1 MYFTIWTEKIENKGE
16 DAPPTL
22 LLGEDDTVILAV
34 YDGLG
39 GAGSRVYALPNE
51 KGEIWEYSGAYLA
64 SRLAKAIVEDFYLT
78 ADLNEN
84 FVQIIQSNLQN
95 DFNEYAQQLANQP
108 SKLKSRLIRT
118 LPTTIA
124 GMLAEENRAE
134 NLVNAWAFWAGDSR
148 CYVWQ
153 KESLQQISQDDLTG
167 NPDAMANLE
176 QDATIN
182 NCVQALGDFVLHQR
196 IFSFAEPTVLIVAT
210 DGCFG
215 YLSSPMDF
223 EYLLLQTL
231 AESQYDFEDWQYQL
245 TEAILQTTGDDAS
258 MSLWAWGF
266 ENLNDLKNYF
276 FDRQQVIYQTYIQPL
291 VQADKPA
298 SDLRQT
304 LWQEYKKNYYLDISS
319 ENL

>member
-51 KGEIWEYSGAYLA
+51 KDEIWEYSGAYLA
-64 SRLAKAIVEDFYLT
+64 SRLAKAIVEEFYLT
-78 ADLNEN
+78 AELDEN
-84 FVQIIQSNLQN
+84 FVQHIQSNLQN
-95 DFNEYAQQLANQP
+95 DFNEYAQQLDNQP

-124 GMLAEENRAE
+124 GILAEANLAE

-176 QDATIN
+176 QDATIS
-182 NCVQALGDFVLHQR
+182 NCVQALGDFKLHQR
-196 IFSFAEPTVLIVAT
+196 LFSFAEPTILITAT
-210 DGCFG
+210 DGCFA
-215 YLSSPMDF
+215 YLSTPMDF

-231 AESQYDFEDWQYQL
+231 FESQYDFEDWQQQL
-245 TEAILQTTGDDAS
+245 TEAILKTTGDDAS
-258 MSLWAWGF
+258 MSVWAWGF

-276 FDRQQVIYQTYIQPL
+276 FDRRQILYQTYIKFL
-291 VQADKPA
+291 EQADNQ
-298 SDLRQT
+298 SFDLKQA
-304 LWQEYKKNYYLDISS
+304 LWQKYKKSYYIDESI
-319 ENL
+319 NNK